1 MEVEIIV
8 DGFYVFEDDW
18 PEQSRL
24 SSGYYG
30 GLIITGARKF
40 VRPVVILCLH
50 IAYSA
55 NDTSPPFIPKLVS
68 LVQSLTSDSAYS
80 SLKIMGYCFGHQV
93 IAVACGGKVVEGGRG
108 SELGVYPA
116 GVTPEGQDFFAT
128 TPGQVGVKAVVSLQ
142 DSWTADSS

>member
-1 MEVEIIV
+1 M
-8 DGFYVFEDDW
+8 DGFYVFRDDW
-18 PEQSRL
+18 PERSRL
-24 SSGYYG
+24 SSGYYD
-30 GLIITGARKF
+30 GLIITGARKS
-40 VRPVVILCLH
+40 VIPADISCLH

-68 LVQSLTSDSAYS
+68 LVESLTSDSACFT
-80 SLKIMGYCFGHQV
+80 LKVLGFCFGHQI

-116 GVTPEGQDFFAT
+116 GMTPEGQDFFGT

-142 DSWTADSS
+142 DSLTADAS